1 VYKIPP
7 LYAGKELDV
16 VTSLLLVEVVL
27 GVQVFKFIVDTVFE
41 VPVAQVVEAV
51 YIVIVPVF
59 PETEKYTE
67 VPFVD
72 PT

>member
-1 VYKIPP
+1 MYKIPP